1 MSIKKQPKLSFSK
14 REKNQLFIQRQTFVS
29 HSIRYTCQS
38 KSQASTNPLMMLHRS
53 MDRLWKSNLIKMLV
67 SIGTQP
73 VVMVPEA
80 KHLQN
85 VQWQRNGAIP
95 QLITAS
101 FCGHRC
107 EQQKRS
113 PSISV
118 SADSIC
124 TGNASGAVGWRA
136 PTTTRSCSGGGGMQF
151 DDWFFLLILLTI
163 LVPHSFIT
171 TGNRTLTESFAKSRL
186 SLSHLLS
193 SFRTKLLLALFHLDA
208 IWFLSH
214 IASGF
219 GLSLHTAGC
228 TRSLL

>member
-1 MSIKKQPKLSFSK
+1 
-14 REKNQLFIQRQTFVS
+14 
-29 HSIRYTCQS
+29 
-38 KSQASTNPLMMLHRS
+38 
-53 MDRLWKSNLIKMLV
+53 MLV

-151 DDWFFLLILLTI
+151 DDWFFSSYSSYYIST
-163 LVPHSFIT
+163 PFIYNDWQSNT
-171 TGNRTLTESFAKSRL
+171 HWELCKKPPFSISLAFKLSDETFAGTF
-186 SLSHLLS
+186 
-193 SFRTKLLLALFHLDA
+193 SFRCYLIF
-208 IWFLSH
+208 ISH
-214 IASGF
+214 CFRLWPIASHRR
-219 GLSLHTAGC
+219 LHTF
-228 TRSLL
+228 TTIMESHFIWYV